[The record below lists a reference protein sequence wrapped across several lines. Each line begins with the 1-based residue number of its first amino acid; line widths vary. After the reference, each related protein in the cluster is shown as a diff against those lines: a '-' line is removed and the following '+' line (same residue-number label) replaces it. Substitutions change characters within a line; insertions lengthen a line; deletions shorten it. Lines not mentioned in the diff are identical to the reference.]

1 MTHPYTHTQRSP
13 LLLLL
18 LVVAATVTLASLAL
32 PSARTIPFGARLT
45 IVAAAVAMV
54 LSGLVF
60 TTLTITVDGDQLSWH
75 FGAGL
80 VRKSVSLSEIV
91 SAEPVRT
98 TWVDGWG
105 IHLTARGWLY
115 NVSGR
120 DAVLVTLREGKRFL
134 LGTDE
139 PAVLAAAL
147 IVDNA

>member
-1 MTHPYTHTQRSP
+1 MVTHRYTHTQRST

-18 LVVAATVTLASLAL
+18 LVVAAAGTLASLAF
-32 PSARTIPFGARLT
+32 PAARAIPFGARVT
-45 IVAAAVAMV
+45 IIAAAVAMV
-54 LSGLVF
+54 LSSLVF
-60 TTLTITVDGDQLSWH
+60 TTLTITVDGDRLSWH

-80 VRKSVSLSEIV
+80 VRKSVALAEVV
-91 SAEPVRT
+91 SAEPVTT

-120 DAVLVTLREGKRFL
+120 EAVLVTLRGGKRFL

-139 PAVLAAAL
+139 PTVLAAAL
-147 IVDNA
+147 RRGP

>member
-1 MTHPYTHTQRSP
+1 MSVAYAHTQRSP

-18 LVVAATVTLASLAL
+18 LVVAAAGTLASLAF
-32 PSARTIPFGARLT
+32 PAARAIPFGARLT
-45 IVAAAVAMV
+45 IIVAAVAMV

-80 VRKSVSLSEIV
+80 VRKSVALAEIV

-147 IVDNA
+147 RRGA